1 MHERLVVLGSGESG
15 LGAALLAKK
24 NNLEVFISDN
34 NVIPDERKN
43 ILIQNRIPY
52 EEVHNIN
59 NLINASEIVKSPG
72 IPNNKLIRELKRKN
86 IPIISEVEFASRY
99 TRAKI
104 IGITGS
110 NGKTTTTLL
119 LGHILKKA
127 KFDVLIA
134 GNIGAGFSKEIINR
148 DYQFIVLELSSFQLD
163 DIKKFRP
170 DVAIILNITPDHL
183 DRYDNNFQDYKK
195 SKYRISMNQRS
206 SDFLIYNMDNTALDN
221 LDTKAS
227 KIPISLKKELD
238 KGAYYYNK
246 KINIKLNNKT
256 MTINELALQGKHNI
270 FNSMAAA
277 VAARVF
283 EVKDSVIRQSLIDF
297 EGIEHRLE
305 NVLTVH
311 GVNFI
316 NDSKATNVHAT
327 WYALESMD
335 RPVIWIVGGV
345 DKGNDY
351 STLLDLVKQKVK
363 AIICLG
369 MNSKKIQDSFKTC
382 VKDFVHA
389 TDMREAVEKSY
400 ALANHGDSV
409 LMSPACASFDL
420 FTNFEER
427 GVEFKNQVRKL

>member
-1 MHERLVVLGSGESG
+1 
-15 LGAALLAKK
+15 
-24 NNLEVFISDN
+24 
-34 NVIPDERKN
+34 
-43 ILIQNRIPY
+43 
-52 EEVHNIN
+52 
-59 NLINASEIVKSPG
+59 
-72 IPNNKLIRELKRKN
+72 
-86 IPIISEVEFASRY
+86 
-99 TRAKI
+99 
-104 IGITGS
+104 
-110 NGKTTTTLL
+110 
-119 LGHILKKA
+119 
-127 KFDVLIA
+127 
-134 GNIGAGFSKEIINR
+134 
-148 DYQFIVLELSSFQLD
+148 
-163 DIKKFRP
+163 
-170 DVAIILNITPDHL
+170 
-183 DRYDNNFQDYKK
+183 
-195 SKYRISMNQRS
+195 
-206 SDFLIYNMDNTALDN
+206 MDNTALNN

>member
-99 TRAKI
+99 TKAKI

-297 EGIEHRLE
+297 ESIEHRLE

>member
-1 MHERLVVLGSGESG
+1 M
-15 LGAALLAKK
+15 
-24 NNLEVFISDN
+24 LEV
-34 NVIPDERKN
+34 
-43 ILIQNRIPY
+43 
-52 EEVHNIN
+52 
-59 NLINASEIVKSPG
+59 
-72 IPNNKLIRELKRKN
+72 
-86 IPIISEVEFASRY
+86 
-99 TRAKI
+99 
-104 IGITGS
+104 
-110 NGKTTTTLL
+110 
-119 LGHILKKA
+119 
-127 KFDVLIA
+127 
-134 GNIGAGFSKEIINR
+134 
-148 DYQFIVLELSSFQLD
+148 
-163 DIKKFRP
+163 
-170 DVAIILNITPDHL
+170 
-183 DRYDNNFQDYKK
+183 
-195 SKYRISMNQRS
+195 
-206 SDFLIYNMDNTALDN
+206 
-221 LDTKAS
+221 
-227 KIPISLKKELD
+227 
-238 KGAYYYNK
+238 
-246 KINIKLNNKT
+246 
-256 MTINELALQGKHNI
+256 LQ
-270 FNSMAAA
+270 
-277 VAARVF
+277 
-283 EVKDSVIRQSLIDF
+283 
-297 EGIEHRLE
+297 
-305 NVLTVH
+305 

>member
-99 TRAKI
+99 TKAKI

>member
-1 MHERLVVLGSGESG
+1 MNERLVVLGSGESG

-24 NNLEVFISDN
+24 NNLEVFVSDN

-52 EEVHNIN
+52 EEVHSIN

-206 SDFLIYNMDNTALDN
+206 SDFLIYNMDNTALNN

-369 MNSKKIQDSFKTC
+369 MNSKKIQDSFKTS
-382 VKDFVHA
+382 VQDFVHA

>member
-1 MHERLVVLGSGESG
+1 MNERLVVLGSGESG

-24 NNLEVFISDN
+24 NNLEVFVSDN

-52 EEVHNIN
+52 EEVHSIN

-99 TRAKI
+99 TKAKI

-134 GNIGAGFSKEIINR
+134 GNIGVGFSKEIINR

-163 DIKKFRP
+163 DIKRFRP

-183 DRYDNNFQDYKK
+183 DRYDNNFQDYKR
-195 SKYRISMNQRS
+195 SKYRISMNQMS
-206 SDFLIYNMDNTALDN
+206 SDFLIYNMDNTALNN
-221 LDTKAS
+221 LDTKAK

-351 STLLDLVKQKVK
+351 SALLDLVKQKVK

-382 VKDFVHA
+382 VKDFVNA
-389 TDMREAVEKSY
+389 IDMREAVEKSY